1 MSNEL
6 LNSYLDVV
14 GIRKEFFLKL
24 ERRFDKVGRDG
35 APYSVHK
42 MIDRQG
48 RKAMFYRYS
57 SKEDL
62 SFNEKD
68 CILIKATVSE
78 HRTYENTPET
88 YLNRVVLLKNM
99 GSK

>member
-1 MSNEL
+1 MENPETP
-6 LNSYLDVV
+6 YLDNLGV
-14 GIRKEFFLKL
+14 RKEFFLRL
-24 ERRFDKVGRDG
+24 EQRFDKVGQDG

-68 CILIKATVSE
+68 CILIKATVAE
-78 HRTYENTPET
+78 HRTYKDEPET
-88 YLNRVVLLKNM
+88 YLNRVKLLKNV